1 MSLFSFDFFSIED
14 SQVKKKEEKK
24 IEKRFR
30 NNNNNNKY
38 LSHTDSLV
46 L

>member
-24 IEKRFR
+24 IEKGLEITTTTI
-30 NNNNNNKY
+30 NT
-38 LSHTDSLV
+38 SHIQIH
-46 L
+46 